1 MPRAAF
7 FEQTV
12 GTVSGGAY
20 LGIVEAVNDPDQRN
34 RVQVRLLHCDGIGE
48 QNAPIWAR
56 VAVPFAGSQYGAFLL
71 PHVGEEVLVTFVQGD
86 SRFPVVV
93 GSLFSGSADPGETLG
108 GDRKNVDRWVI
119 KGRAGTRIAI
129 VEESAE
135 NATIK
140 MSTPHGVSVTLSDE
154 GGGKI
159 ELVAAGSTVTV
170 DAGGFSVQ
178 TGGEFSVQASSATID
193 APTVSVNAATT
204 TISSMTTCDVM
215 QATAVLGSSYTPGAG
230 QVW

>member
-1 MPRAAF
+1 MPRTAF

-12 GTVSGGAY
+12 GTVAGGAY
-20 LGIVEAVNDPDQRN
+20 LAIVEAVNDPDHRN

-108 GDRKNVDRWVI
+108 GDQKNVDRWVI

-129 VEESAE
+129 VEESAQ

-140 MSTPHGVSVTLSDE
+140 MSTPGGVSVTLSDE

-170 DAGGFSVQ
+170 DSGGFSVQ